1 MSIAV
6 SSLEMEATLSKDTS
20 KRCKWLDDTEATEL
34 DWIKRVKLI
43 KDTTFALS
51 YLHHACHSPIFHRD
65 ISSNNILLNLDFEVR
80 VSDFGT
86 GRLLDPYSSNQTTL
100 VGTHKYIAHDPC
112 LSLPSNRRAKKD
124 IVFAATIAF
133 VCLRSNVKFRQT
145 MKRVSQEFLCQKRV
159 IANRLQII
167 SVVQLKNHDLYIE
180 GEPSKIQLENA
191 LQHQDGEIRGKRN
204 SCVPKFHHLGLGLH
218 SQTEFHL
225 RHPSYTDQAETIFFA
240 MLQLQGSDTSLNIM
254 LLEDNNESDTNSSP
268 DCFPINIS
276 SANTS

>member
-100 VGTHKYIAHDPC
+100 VGTHKYIAH
-112 LSLPSNRRAKKD
+112 
-124 IVFAATIAF
+124 
-133 VCLRSNVKFRQT
+133 
-145 MKRVSQEFLCQKRV
+145 
-159 IANRLQII
+159 
-167 SVVQLKNHDLYIE
+167 E

-276 SANTS
+276 NANTS